1 MPLPHRIAG
10 LLAGTAALALTSPA
24 WAVEATTASTV
35 SATDIDVQPTDTD
48 VASEVGEPADGDA
61 GSGDIIVTATRG
73 HASVISDIPADEVLD
88 QNAIA
93 SYGASNV
100 GDLVAA
106 LSVQTGSGRGRGSG
120 PPVVL
125 VNGRRVSGFAEIRNL
140 PPEAIDRVEIF
151 PPEVALDYGYPADQ
165 RVINF
170 TLKRQFSAITAEV
183 EAGAVTDGGRA
194 TQELETGLFRIDGGN
209 RVNINAEYNRASP
222 LTEAERDI
230 IQSSGIAS
238 EGELR
243 TLVSGSDSIAV
254 DGTIARPLSDAI
266 GASLNLRYEN
276 SQNRSLQ
283 GPQAFA
289 PDEPLRAQ
297 TDSDIFRAGL
307 STDGRLGRWRWTLTG
322 NYDRTL
328 TNVTS
333 ERDNPAGGALL
344 IDRTRSL
351 SNTADADA
359 VLSGSIFSLPAG
371 PVRTTFQTGWREISL
386 DTESERAGVNT
397 LTDLGRTAFTGST
410 NIDVPI
416 ASRRDDVLA
425 FLGDLS
431 VNGRYALRDVS
442 DFSLLKSSTVGL
454 NWSPVERLDLLVS
467 WVGEENAPSVT
478 QLGAPQLATPL
489 RTIFDFTRG
498 ETVLADVISGGNP
511 DLLAETRRDFR
522 AQINWRPI
530 EDTDFLLTASYA
542 RVRSSNTTAEF
553 PLLTPEIEAAFPGRV
568 VRDAT
573 GQIVSVDQRPVNFE
587 ATLGRQIRYG
597 ASYAKSFGQPQRGP
611 GGSGAMIGGGGGGRG
626 PGAGSG
632 GGRPPGAGPRGGGG
646 GPRGPGGFGGPGS
659 GGRWNVAVYH
669 TVRFEDDILIRTGVP
684 VLDLLGG
691 SATGSNGG
699 SARHEVEFD
708 GGWFNN
714 GIGFRLNGAWREG
727 STVVGGPVAGGGNA
741 SDLVFSNRMSVNFR
755 AFADLSQLVEAPLF
769 RNTRLRLAIDNIF
782 NDRQTVRDE
791 SGLVPLRYQQGFI
804 DPQGRYIELSLQKRF

>member
-1 MPLPHRIAG
+1 MPLPHRLAV
-10 LLAGTAALALTSPA
+10 LMAGTAILGLATPA
-24 WAVEATTASTV
+24 WALDSAAAASANADMQGQPDDASSSGETSGSPEEEEA
-35 SATDIDVQPTDTD
+35 
-48 VASEVGEPADGDA
+48 
-61 GSGDIIVTATRG
+61 SGDIIVTATRS
-73 HASVISDIPADEVLD
+73 HNSVVSDIPADEVLD
-88 QNAIA
+88 EGAIA

-125 VNGRRVSGFAEIRNL
+125 VNGRRVSGFGEIRNL
-140 PPEAIDRVEIF
+140 PPEAIERVEIF
-151 PPEVALDYGYPADQ
+151 PAEVALDYGYAADQ

-170 TLKRQFSAITAEV
+170 TLKRQFAAITAEV
-183 EAGAVTDGGRA
+183 EAGLSTDGGRSQ
-194 TQELETGLFRIDGGN
+194 QEFETGLFRIDGNN
-209 RVNINAEYNRASP
+209 RLNINAEYNRATP

-230 IQSSGIAS
+230 IQSSGIAG

-243 TLVSGSDSIAV
+243 TLVSGSDSIAI
-254 DGTIARPLSDAI
+254 DGTIARPVNETI

-283 GPQAFA
+283 GPQALVPTDA
-289 PDEPLRAQ
+289 LRAQ
-297 TDSDIFRAGL
+297 TDSDTFHAGV
-307 STDGRLGRWRWTLTG
+307 STDGRIDRWRWTLTG
-322 NYDRTL
+322 NYDRAL
-328 TNVTS
+328 TNVAS
-333 ERDNPAGGALL
+333 ERDNPSGGALL

-351 SNTADADA
+351 SNTAEVDA
-359 VLSGSIFSLPAG
+359 VISGSIFSLPAG
-371 PVRTTFQTGWREISL
+371 PVRTTFQTGWRDIGL
-386 DTESERAGVNT
+386 DTVSERAGITT
-397 LTDLGRTAFTGST
+397 LTDLSRTAFTGST
-410 NIDVPI
+410 NIDLPI

-442 DFSLLKSSTVGL
+442 DFTLLKSSTIGL

-478 QLGAPQLATPL
+478 QLGAPQLLTPL
-489 RTIFDFTRG
+489 RTVFDFTRG

-542 RVRSSNTTAEF
+542 RVRSRNTTADF

-568 VRDAT
+568 VRDSA

-587 ATLGRQIRYG
+587 ATFGRQIRYG
-597 ASYAKSFGQPQRGP
+597 ASYAKSFGQQQRGP
-611 GGSGAMIGGGGGGRG
+611 GGIGAAIGGGGGRG
-626 PGAGSG
+626 PGGGGGGGG
-632 GGRPPGAGPRGGGG
+632 GGRPPGAGGGG
-646 GPRGPGGFGGPGS
+646 GPRGPGGMMGGPGG

-669 TVRFEDDILIRTGVP
+669 TVRFEDEILIRTGVP

-699 SARHEVEFD
+699 SARHEVEAD

-714 GIGFRLNGAWREG
+714 GIGFRLNGTWRQG
-727 STVVGGPVAGGGNA
+727 STVVGGPVAGGGTA
-741 SDLVFSNRMSVNFR
+741 SDLVFSDRMSINLR
-755 AFADLSQLVEAPLF
+755 AFADLSRVFDGPVF
-769 RNTRLRLAIDNIF
+769 RNTRVRLAVDNIF
-782 NDRQTVRDE
+782 NDRQSVRDG
-791 SGLVPLRYQQGFI
+791 SGLVPLRYQQGYA
-804 DPQGRYIELSLQKRF
+804 DPQGRYVELSIQKRF

>member
-1 MPLPHRIAG
+1 MPLPHRFAAAM
-10 LLAGTAALALTSPA
+10 AGTAIATLATPA
-24 WAVEATTASTV
+24 WSIEVAATAFSNLATEAQPDESASSGDATTAS
-35 SATDIDVQPTDTD
+35 
-48 VASEVGEPADGDA
+48 EVDDA
-61 GSGDIIVTATRG
+61 AGDIIVTATRG
-73 HASVISDIPADEVLD
+73 HSSVISDISADEVLD
-88 QNAIA
+88 AGAIA

-106 LSVQTGSGRGRGSG
+106 LSVQTGSGRGRGNG

-125 VNGRRVSGFAEIRNL
+125 VNGRRVSGFGEIRNL
-140 PPEAIDRVEIF
+140 PPEAIERVEIF
-151 PPEVALDYGYPADQ
+151 PAEVALDYGYAADQ

-183 EAGAVTDGGRA
+183 EGGLVTDGGRS
-194 TQELETGLFRIDGGN
+194 TQEVEAGLFRIDGSN
-209 RVNINAEYNRASP
+209 RLNINAEYNRATP

-230 IQSSGIAS
+230 IQASGIAS
-238 EGELR
+238 EGALR
-243 TLVSGSDSIAV
+243 TLVSGSDSLSI
-254 DGTIARPLSDAI
+254 DGTIARPLSETT
-266 GASLNLRYEN
+266 GASLNLRYQT

-283 GPQAFA
+283 GPQLLA
-289 PDEPLRAQ
+289 PTEALQAQ
-297 TDSDIFRAGL
+297 TDSDTFHAGV

-322 NYDRTL
+322 NYDRAL
-328 TNVTS
+328 INVAS
-333 ERDNPAGGALL
+333 ERDNPVGGALL

-351 SNTADADA
+351 SNTAEADA
-359 VLSGSIFSLPAG
+359 VISGSIFSLPAG
-371 PVRTTFQTGWREISL
+371 PVRTTFQTGWRDIGL
-386 DTESERAGVNT
+386 DTVSERSGIST
-397 LTDLGRTAFTGST
+397 TTDLSRTAFTGST

-416 ASRRDDVLA
+416 ASRSDDVLA

-442 DFSLLKSSTVGL
+442 DFSLLESSTIGL

-478 QLGAPQLATPL
+478 QLGAPQLLTPL
-489 RTIFDFTRG
+489 RTVYDFNRG

-522 AQINWRPI
+522 AQVNWRPI

-587 ATLGRQIRYG
+587 ATFGRQIRYG
-597 ASYAKSFGQPQRGP
+597 ASYAKSFGQQQRGP
-611 GGSGAMIGGGGGGRG
+611 GGASVTFGGGRG
-626 PGAGSG
+626 PGGGGGG
-632 GGRPPGAGPRGGGG
+632 GGRPPGAGGG
-646 GPRGPGGFGGPGS
+646 GPRGPGGMMGGPGA

-669 TVRFEDDILIRTGVP
+669 TVRFEDEILIRSGVP

-714 GIGFRLNGAWREG
+714 GIGFRLNGTWREG
-727 STVVGGPVAGGGNA
+727 STVVGGPVGGGGTA
-741 SDLVFSNRMSVNFR
+741 GDLVFSDRMSINLR
-755 AFADLSQLVEAPLF
+755 AFADLSRLIDGPVF
-769 RNTRLRLAIDNIF
+769 RNTRLRLAVDNIF
-782 NDRQTVRDE
+782 NDRQSVRDAT
-791 SGLVPLRYQQGFI
+791 GFVPLRYQQGFI
-804 DPQGRYIELSLQKRF
+804 DPQGRYVELSIQKRF